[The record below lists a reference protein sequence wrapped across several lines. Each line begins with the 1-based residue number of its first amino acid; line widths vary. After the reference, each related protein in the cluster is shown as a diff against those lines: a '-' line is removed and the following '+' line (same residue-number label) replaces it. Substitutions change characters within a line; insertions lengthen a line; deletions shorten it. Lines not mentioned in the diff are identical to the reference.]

1 MEENIEQPKSITYS
15 KPKKNI
21 FELIAKPFK
30 EIFSAPENPFIA
42 DGYKLAEQENYDNAI
57 LAFKSAL
64 QQNEKDKAAFIGMAR
79 VYQKMGGISNSK
91 SSIKQFNKALEIDPA
106 MIDIYNNLIELYK
119 RLGDNKNA
127 ILEHKKQFVAKS
139 LRIDAD
145 DPLANNNMGVIQMKQ
160 KKLDSAIRFFQKAL
174 KKKPSFLMA
183 RANLAKALFQKGI
196 VTDKEDERKDLLKKS
211 AKRIEEVISK
221 QKTAEHIL
229 LKAKIFFH
237 YGQEKKALVFCDEA
251 HSMDPSMKEIL
262 ATKRVIEEKMG
273 NIVKANEAFEGY
285 QSLKKA
291 ETSASK

>member
-1 MEENIEQPKSITYS
+1 MEENLEQPKSITYN
-15 KPKKNI
+15 KPKTSI
-21 FELIAKPFK
+21 IELLVKPFK
-30 EIFSAPENPFIA
+30 EIFIRPENPYIA
-42 DGYKLAEQENYDNAI
+42 DGYKLAAQENYDNAI

-91 SSIKQFNKALEIDPA
+91 SSIAQFNKALEIDPA
-106 MIDIYNNLIELYK
+106 MIDIYNDLIQLYK

-127 ILEHKKQFVAKS
+127 VLEHKKQFVAKS
-139 LRIDAD
+139 LRLNAD

-160 KKLDSAIRFFQKAL
+160 KRLDPAIQFFLKAL

-183 RANLAKALFQKGI
+183 RANLAKALFQKG
-196 VTDKEDERKDLLKKS
+196 VLTDKEEKKKDLLKQA
-211 AKRIEEVISK
+211 AKRIEEVLSK
-221 QKTAEHIL
+221 KKTAENIL

-237 YGQEKKALVFCDEA
+237 YGQEKKALAFCDEA
-251 HSMDPSMKEIL
+251 YKMDPSMKEIQ

-273 NIVKANEAFEGY
+273 NIVKATQAFEDY

-291 ETSASK
+291 EAAASK